1 MSGRTA
7 PSAAP
12 VAGDAAAPS
21 PEVPEVLAGV
31 TVSDEEIA
39 AMRATLA
46 AATAARKAAKT
57 AERAAKAATA
67 AAPTARDYVRK
78 VDAAILAAVGELVKA
93 AEVPEALAAEVN
105 QLLANQLHHLSSP
118 ERGWV
123 SDLPRP
129 ARSEWK

>member
-12 VAGDAAAPS
+12 VNSAAPAT
-21 PEVPEVLAGV
+21 PEVLAGV
-31 TVSDEEIA
+31 LAPADQVKA
-39 AMRATLA
+39 LRAQLA
-46 AATAARKAAKT
+46 AATAAAKAAKA
-57 AERAAKAATA
+57 AERAAKAATV

-78 VDAAILAAVGELVKA
+78 VDAAILRAVGDLVTE
-93 AEVPEALAAEVN
+93 AEVPEALLAEVR

-118 ERGWV
+118 ERGWEC
-123 SDLPRP
+123 DLPKP